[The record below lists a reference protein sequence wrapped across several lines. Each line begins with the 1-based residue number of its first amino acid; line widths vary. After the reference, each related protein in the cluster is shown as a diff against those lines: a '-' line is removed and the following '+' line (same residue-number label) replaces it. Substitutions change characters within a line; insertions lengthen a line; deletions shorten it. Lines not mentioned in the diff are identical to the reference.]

1 MSPEQ
6 IRGKSIDARSDVY
19 ALGIVAFEM
28 FTARLPFE
36 GRSPQEMMIARLR
49 GKPTPL
55 RKFRSDFPKKLE
67 AVLMQSMATEPD
79 DRFPTALEFGNALI
93 GAYEGPNVER
103 LKSSLK

>member
-1 MSPEQ
+1 
-6 IRGKSIDARSDVY
+6 
-19 ALGIVAFEM
+19 M

-67 AVLMQSMATEPD
+67 AVLMQSMATEPE
-79 DRFPTALEFGNALI
+79 DRFPTAMDLGNALI
-93 GAYEGPNVER
+93 NAYEGPDPDR
-103 LKSSLK
+103 LRGFLQ